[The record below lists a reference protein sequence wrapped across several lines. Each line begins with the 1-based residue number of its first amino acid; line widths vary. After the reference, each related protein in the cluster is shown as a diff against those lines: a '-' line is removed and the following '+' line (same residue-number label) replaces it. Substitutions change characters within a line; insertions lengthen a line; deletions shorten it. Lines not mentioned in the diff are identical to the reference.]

1 MWLTYFIIFGFAL
14 NTLNNPEPLMRK
26 NLLLAF
32 VLVLFSVV
40 SFAQSK
46 TISGTIT
53 DGVTKEKLMGATVV
67 VKGSNPVVGTA
78 TDADGKFTLTLPADA
93 KNITISYTGYA
104 SKDVSVTATSFN
116 IAMETAYIP
125 GSEVVVTSSRVAE
138 SIKQAPVQIEKMTS
152 REIKSAASGDFYQS
166 IGNFKGIDIVTTSI
180 GFKVINLRGFGDTR
194 SLRAKQYIDYA
205 DNESPGLNLPI
216 SNLAGIND
224 LDLENVEIVSGA
236 ASALYGANAMQG
248 VINMTSKSPYDH
260 KGLAIQLKGGGT
272 TVPGP
277 YFDGQLRYANT
288 FGKGDKFAMKFTA
301 AYTQAQDWRANDP
314 RYNTY
319 GNITADVNLNEALR
333 KKQYEPYGPGT
344 DITQEEHDDI
354 VALNSWLDFNP
365 AVSRNF
371 DTASKDGFIRIKA
384 PGYRE
389 QDLADYNAK
398 NAKFSAGLYYRFTD
412 NLELSGTYRFGYGTT
427 VYQATAR
434 YQIKDFTFHQPMV
447 QLKGK
452 SFFVRAYG
460 SFENGGN
467 SYNLGVTGNYLSRAS
482 IATADIGYA
491 SVFTSTFFDV
501 VDTLIGGF
509 SNCPEC
515 FEGSGRLWILDSAR
529 NVARR
534 TAEGAWFQP
543 GTQLY
548 KDSFNRYVNDTR
560 SLYGTKFYDRS
571 KMIHVEGQYSWDFVK
586 WMDIITGASYRIY
599 MPDSR
604 GTILSDTIGNKIRV
618 HEVGAYLQATKRLFN
633 DNFKIIGSIRV
644 DKNTNFKAQ
653 VSPRG
658 SLVYTLKVPKLEN
671 IFRFSV
677 SSAFRTPTLQDMY
690 LYLDL
695 GRIFLIGNQS
705 GYDNFYTRE
714 SVLNYYNTPGTLDEK
729 ANMNIL
735 KPITIAPLSPE
746 RSLSF
751 DFGYRAEINKKVFI
765 DISGY
770 YTRYKNFIGF
780 QRVVRTNVGN
790 ATGTEAEQN
799 AAAGEIYTDDS
810 LATNGHYKV
819 YQLWVNSPEPVPS
832 WGVAASIQYAVG
844 KGITPYVNYTYSDLD
859 DSNLKNNEYAILSG
873 FNTPRH
879 KVNIGISG
887 HRVWKGLGFN
897 ANFKWVSSF
906 DWQSSFADGVVPSFH
921 TLDLQLSY
929 EIEKAYSTV
938 RVGGSNIY
946 NNWHIEA
953 VGSPNI
959 GALYYVTWT
968 FDFNNFGKK
977 KEAATTN

>member
-1 MWLTYFIIFGFAL
+1 
-14 NTLNNPEPLMRK
+14 MRK
-26 NLLLAF
+26 NLLLSF
-32 VLVLFSVV
+32 VLVLCHVFV
-40 SFAQSK
+40 FAQTK
-46 TISGTIT
+46 TLSGTIT
-53 DGVTKEKLMGATVV
+53 DAVTKEPLINATVV
-67 VKGSNPVVGTA
+67 VKGSNPIVGTV
-78 TDADGKFTLTLPADA
+78 TDMDGKFTLSGVPADA
-93 KNITISYTGYA
+93 KNLTVSYTGYQPL
-104 SKDVSVTATSFN
+104 DVSVNATSFN
-116 IAMETAYIP
+116 IALETAYIP
-125 GSEVVVTSSRVAE
+125 GGEVVVTSSRVAE
-138 SIKQAPVQIEKMTS
+138 NIKQAPVQIEKMTS

-166 IGNFKGIDIVTTSI
+166 MGNFKGIDIVTTSV

-194 SLRAKQYIDYA
+194 SLRTKQYIDYA
-205 DNESPGLNLPI
+205 DNESPGLNFPI

-224 LDLENVEIVSGA
+224 LDLESVEIVSGA

-260 KGLAIQLKGGGT
+260 KGLAVQLKGGGT

-288 FGKGDKFAMKFTA
+288 FGKSNKFAFKFTA
-301 AYTQAQDWRANDP
+301 GYTQAQDWRANDP
-314 RYNTY
+314 QYNTY
-319 GNITADVNLNEALR
+319 GNITADVNINEALR

-344 DITQEEHDDI
+344 DITQEDHDDI

-371 DTASKDGFIRIKA
+371 DTTSKDGFIHIKA

-389 QDLADYNAK
+389 KDLADYNSK
-398 NAKFSAGLYYRFTD
+398 NAKFSAGLYYRFNE

-434 YQIKDFTFHQPMV
+434 YQIKDFTFHQPML

-452 SFFVRAYG
+452 SFFVRAYA
-460 SFENGGN
+460 SLENAGN
-467 SYNLGVTGNYLSRAS
+467 SYNIGVTGNYLSRAS
-482 IATADIGYA
+482 IATGDIGYA

-515 FEGSGRLWILDSAR
+515 FEGTGRLWILDSAR

-534 TAEGAWFQP
+534 AAEATWFQP
-543 GTQLY
+543 GSQIF

-560 SLYGTKFYDRS
+560 SLYGTKFYDKS
-571 KMIHVEGQYSWDFVK
+571 AMVHVEGQYSWDFVK
-586 WMDIITGASYRIY
+586 WLDIITGASYRIY
-599 MPDSR
+599 MPSSR
-604 GTILSDTIGNKIRV
+604 GTILNDTIGKKLRI

-671 IFRFSV
+671 TFRFSV
-677 SSAFRTPTLQDMY
+677 SSAFRTPTLQDLY

-695 GRIFLIGNQS
+695 GRIFLIGNLN

-714 SVLNYYNTPGTLDEK
+714 SVLNYYNTPGTAEEK
-729 ANMNIL
+729 SNMNIL
-735 KPITIAPLSPE
+735 KPITIAPLTPE

-780 QRVVRTNVGN
+780 QRVVRTKSGN
-790 ATGTEAEQN
+790 ATGTLEEQQQAEDN
-799 AAAGEIYTDDS
+799 IIAEGDS
-810 LATNGHYKV
+810 IPDAENPYYKV
-819 YQLWVNSPEPVPS
+819 YQMWVNSPEPVPA
-832 WGVAASIQYAVG
+832 WGVAASVQYYVG

-859 DSNLKNNEYAILSG
+859 DSNLKNNDYAILSG
-873 FNTPRH
+873 FNTPKH
-879 KVNIGISG
+879 KINVGISG

-897 ANFKWVSSF
+897 ANFKWVTSYQ
-906 DWQSSFADGVVPSFH
+906 WQSPFADGTVPSFH
-921 TLDLQLSY
+921 TLDLQVSY

-938 RVGGSNIY
+938 RIGGSNIY

-953 VGSPNI
+953 VGSPRL
-959 GALYYVTWT
+959 GAMYYVTWT
-968 FDFNNFGKK
+968 FDFVNFGKK
-977 KEAATTN
+977 PGATTNK

>member
-1 MWLTYFIIFGFAL
+1 
-14 NTLNNPEPLMRK
+14 MRK
-26 NLLLAF
+26 NLLLSFVFVLCAF
-32 VLVLFSVV
+32 VA
-40 SFAQSK
+40 FAQTK

-53 DGVTKEKLMGATVV
+53 DAATKEPLINASIM
-67 VKGSNPVVGTA
+67 VKGSSPIIGTV
-78 TDADGKFTLTLPADA
+78 TDVDGKFTLSGIPADA

-104 SKDVSVTATSFN
+104 PKDVPVNSASFSVAL
-116 IAMETAYIP
+116 ETAYIP

-166 IGNFKGIDIVTTSI
+166 IGNFKGIDIVTTSL

-194 SLRAKQYIDYA
+194 SLRTKQYIDGT
-205 DNESPGLNLPI
+205 DNESPGLNFPI

-224 LDLENVEIVSGA
+224 LDLESVEIVSGA

-248 VINMTSKSPYDH
+248 VINMNSKSPYDH
-260 KGLAIQLKGGGT
+260 KGLSLQLKGGGT

-288 FGKGDKFAMKFTA
+288 FGKSNKFAFKFTA
-301 AYTQAQDWRANDP
+301 GYTQAQDWRANDP
-314 RYNTY
+314 QYNTY
-319 GNITADVNLNEALR
+319 GNITADVNINEALR

-371 DTASKDGFIRIKA
+371 DTTSKDGFIHIKA
-384 PGYRE
+384 PGYKE
-389 QDLADYNAK
+389 KDLADYNAR
-398 NAKFSAGLYYRFTD
+398 NAKFSAGLYYRFNE

-434 YQIKDFTFHQPMV
+434 YQIKDFTFHQPML

-452 SFFVRAYG
+452 SFFVRAYASLENAG
-460 SFENGGN
+460 S

-482 IATADIGYA
+482 IATGDIGYA

-515 FEGSGRLWILDSAR
+515 FEGTGRLWVLDSAR

-534 TAEGAWFQP
+534 AAEATWFQP
-543 GTQLY
+543 GSQLF
-548 KDSFNRYVNDTR
+548 KDSFNRYVGDTR

-571 KMIHVEGQYSWDFVK
+571 AMVHVEGQYSWDFVK
-586 WMDIITGASYRIY
+586 WLDIITGASYRIY
-599 MPDSR
+599 MPNSR
-604 GTILSDTIGNKIRV
+604 GTILSDTVGSKLRI

-633 DNFKIIGSIRV
+633 DKFKIIGSVRV

-658 SLVYTLKVPKLEN
+658 SLVYTLKTPKAEQ

-677 SSAFRTPTLQDMY
+677 SSAFRTPTLQDLY

-695 GRIFLIGNQS
+695 GRIFLIGNQT

-714 SVLNYYNTPGTLDEK
+714 SVLQYYNTPGTAEEK
-729 ANMNIL
+729 SNMGIL
-735 KPITIAPLSPE
+735 KPITIAPLTPE

-751 DFGYRAEINKKVFI
+751 DFGYRAEIAKKVFL
-765 DISGY
+765 DVSGY

-780 QRVVRTNVGN
+780 QRVVRTKSGN
-790 ATGTEAEQN
+790 ATGTLEEQQQAEDN
-799 AAAGEIYTDDS
+799 IIAEGDS
-810 LATNGHYKV
+810 IPDSENPYYKI
-819 YQLWVNSPEPVPS
+819 YQLWVNSPQAVPA
-832 WGVAASIQYAVG
+832 WGVAASLQYYVG
-844 KGITPYVNYTYSDLD
+844 KGITPYINYTYSDLD
-859 DSNLKNNEYAILSG
+859 DSNLKNNGYAILSG
-873 FNTPRH
+873 FNTPKH
-879 KVNIGISG
+879 KINVGISG

-897 ANFKWVSSF
+897 ANFKWVTSYE
-906 DWQSSFADGVVPSFH
+906 WQSPFADGTVPSFH
-921 TLDLQLSY
+921 TLDLQVSY

-938 RVGGSNIY
+938 RIGGSNIY

-953 VGSPNI
+953 VGSPKI
-959 GALYYVTWT
+959 GALYYVSWT

-977 KEAATTN
+977 PGAATTK